1 MGGSQSSISQYV
13 STNISTRST
22 NNAIISLES
31 NSETAVRVKQNI
43 RIEIVGGGDV
53 NIGTVRIDQTNVT
66 DMRIISDLTQDIG
79 IDFVNDLRTAIEN
92 DIDATLDSTQG
103 VLGGTFQSLRADVN
117 AVIKTNIK
125 QIMENEI
132 NLDSVTNFFVNLD
145 TIQDNVFYVTA
156 GRNINIDK
164 IEFTQNFQLDL
175 VSEQMVQTVLNALYE
190 NSAVQKVANEVSQ
203 ALTTRQDGGAE
214 FLEGVGRV
222 LGSVMSGF
230 FAPLIIIS
238 VIIAIVVVV
247 FLVIKQSNA
256 KKAPPPPPPP
266 PPAPSPPA
274 APAA

>member
-13 STNISTRST
+13 STNISTRAT

-43 RIEIVGGGDV
+43 RVEIVAGGDV
-53 NIGTVRIDQTNVT
+53 NIGTVRIDQNNISE
-66 DMRIISDLTQDIG
+66 MRIISDLSQDIG
-79 IDFVNDLRTAIEN
+79 IDFVNDIRTAIEN

-117 AVIKTNIK
+117 AVIKTEITN
-125 QIMENEI
+125 IMETEI
-132 NLDSVTNFFVNLD
+132 TLDSVTNFFVNLD

-156 GRNINIDK
+156 GNNINIDK

-190 NSAVQKVANEVSQ
+190 NSNVQKVANEVSQ
-203 ALTTRQDGGAE
+203 KLTTRQDGAAE
-214 FLEGVGRV
+214 FIDSIGGV
-222 LGSVMSGF
+222 LGNIMSGI

-238 VIIAIVVVV
+238 VIVAIVVVV

-266 PPAPSPPA
+266 PAPSPPA